1 MFKKI
6 LSFVLATIMA
16 LGVVTVTAS
25 AEDVSEPTTEEAYVS
40 VEHKIEDIIAAI
52 EAGESYYINPTDTI
66 ILVEKDEEEETTEA
80 VDAAEETEEETTTA
94 PSISEILI
102 VEYTT
107 DFNDGSESASA
118 AGYTKFTDYDASG
131 YAVLELGKRTDYAFK
146 GAVRSTNIAIDF
158 KSGLDYAFKAWRV
171 TSVYSGKEFNRVT
184 LVAEW
189 EIPAL
194 TGWQG
199 FLELFRG
206 YMKTYI
212 DALTEYL
219 ADLFKRIAAFFV

>member
-25 AEDVSEPTTEEAYVS
+25 AEDVSEPTTEEAYIP
-40 VEHKIEDIIAAI
+40 VEHKIDDIIATI
-52 EAGESYYINPTDTI
+52 EEGESYYINPTDTI
-66 ILVEKDEEEETTEA
+66 ILFEKADDDATTAPVETAEEEEETTE
-80 VDAAEETEEETTTA
+80 T

-107 DFNDGSESASA
+107 DFNDGSESVSA
-118 AGYTKFTDYDASG
+118 AGYTRFVDYDESG
-131 YAVLELGKRTDYAFK
+131 YAVLELSKRTDYAFK

-158 KSGLDYAFKAWRV
+158 KSGLGYAFKAWRV
-171 TSVYSGKEFNRVT
+171 KAVYSGKEFNRVT